1 MSDNDTNPVDNEAGG
16 EQPKKLSQA
25 DAIKRILEKKKQA
38 QLQANGGQGNN
49 ASGPKKMKTQIH
61 KVQNNQK
68 RRTGV

>member
-1 MSDNDTNPVDNEAGG
+1 MSDNSTTPMDGSAE
-16 EQPKKLSQA
+16 EPKKLSQA

-38 QLQANGGQGNN
+38 QLQANGQQGNQ
-49 ASGPKKMKTQIH
+49 AKDAKKMKTQIH

>member
-1 MSDNDTNPVDNEAGG
+1 MSDNNTTPNEASV
-16 EQPKKLSQA
+16 EETKKSNQT

-38 QLQANGGQGNN
+38 QRSANGQQGN
-49 ASGPKKMKTQIH
+49 ASGGVKAMKTQIH

>member
-1 MSDNDTNPVDNEAGG
+1 MSDNPTTPAETAA
-16 EQPKKLSQA
+16 EEPKKPSQA

-38 QLQANGGQGNN
+38 QRQANDQQNN
-49 ASGPKKMKTQIH
+49 HSAGAKKMKTQIH

>member
-1 MSDNDTNPVDNEAGG
+1 MSENNTNSVETGLSADEA
-16 EQPKKLSQA
+16 KKPSQA

-38 QLQANGGQGNN
+38 QRLANGQQGNPS
-49 ASGPKKMKTQIH
+49 SGPKKMKTQIH

>member
-1 MSDNDTNPVDNEAGG
+1 MSENHTNPVDSGVDA

-25 DAIKRILEKKKQA
+25 EAIKRILEQKKQA
-38 QLQANGGQGNN
+38 QRLANGQQGNN
-49 ASGPKKMKTQIH
+49 SAGPKKMKTQIH